1 MSDDGMNELTQ
12 ELFGVALEAI
22 HALTEVVEA
31 SGCQCM
37 ADKMKAIANDF
48 AGVCLWWNTML
59 KEDTHGPEN
68 KSEPDTGTSDTGRS
82 DPDAEETVR
91 AGYP

>member
-1 MSDDGMNELTQ
+1 MRHDGMNELTQ
-12 ELFGVALEAI
+12 DLFGAALEAI
-22 HALTEVVEA
+22 HGLTEVVEA

-48 AGVCLWWNTML
+48 AGVHLWWNTML
-59 KEDTHGPEN
+59 KEDTHGTEN
-68 KSEPDTGTSDTGRS
+68 KSEPDTGTSDTGRY
-82 DPDAEETVR
+82 DPAAEETVR